1 MISNKIKQG
10 NYTSKNLQIF
20 NNIKTQ
26 VEENNGEIPLNHQ
39 KISSSFKIKEY
50 NSDILYNV
58 NFNKKNKNS
67 DSSMSNQS
75 TVNNLFTSNNKD
87 KETTFEEKED
97 KKIKY
102 EYHLHDKLRSII
114 CKCCLSKELKIKNDL
129 NEKAMDILDNKLD
142 IVTFI
147 RNMIIIDIIN
157 EILFEKKTEYII
169 NFLARPI
176 ISLKVNDEEEEFS
189 SFYNKYKEAD
199 FENFYNEVIQ
209 LSNKTSLKKKEAKL
223 ISICYRHLKQIN
235 L

>member
-1 MISNKIKQG
+1 
-10 NYTSKNLQIF
+10 
-20 NNIKTQ
+20 
-26 VEENNGEIPLNHQ
+26 
-39 KISSSFKIKEY
+39 
-50 NSDILYNV
+50 
-58 NFNKKNKNS
+58 
-67 DSSMSNQS
+67 
-75 TVNNLFTSNNKD
+75 
-87 KETTFEEKED
+87 
-97 KKIKY
+97 
-102 EYHLHDKLRSII
+102 
-114 CKCCLSKELKIKNDL
+114 
-129 NEKAMDILDNKLD
+129 MDILDNKLD

-176 ISLKVNDEEEEFS
+176 ISLKNNDEEEEFS

-209 LSNKTSLKKKEAKL
+209 LSNKTNLKKKEAKL